1 MLSIE
6 ILKKILEKE
15 KIISK
20 EKMLEIE
27 KEIEGKN
34 IPLEEYLLSKNII
47 DEDSFYE
54 KAAFY
59 LEIPFVDIKKQI
71 IPHDV
76 LTLIPEPIAQTYKII
91 SFKRENGF
99 LKIASLDPLNLQIF
113 EFIKRKTDLELKIHL
128 ATPSGIK
135 KALQYYHIG
144 LKAELNIISKE
155 ESYTELQK
163 IGSDLPIIKIV
174 DTLIEYAIIQNASD
188 IHIEPAE
195 KEVNVRYRIDGILK
209 NIMNF
214 PKNIQAGIIARIK
227 ILSNLKL
234 DEHRL
239 PQDGRFKINGIDY
252 KISFRV
258 SILPTF
264 HGEKIVLRL
273 LNESSKMLSLE
284 QLGFQSET
292 LSIIKK
298 NITKPHGIIFVT
310 GPTGSGKT
318 TTLYTIMNILNTQE
332 VNISTIEDP
341 IEYHMPRINQSQVA
355 PKIGFTFAKGLRA
368 LLRQD
373 PNIIMIGEIRDKE
386 TAEIAT
392 NAAMT
397 GHLVLST
404 LHTNDAISS
413 LPRLINMGVPAFLVV
428 GTCNI
433 VIAQRLVRKICK
445 HCSQGYKLN
454 NEQIE
459 ELRKKFN
466 IDSIS
471 KILNEKGKIP
481 EGQNFNNISFFKGK
495 GCNQCDNNGYKGR
508 IGIYEILEMTPELSD
523 LIISKASIEQIA
535 ELTRKQ
541 KMITMVEDGF
551 IKAANGIT
559 TIEEIIRT
567 TMD

>member
-1 MLSIE
+1 M
-6 ILKKILEKE
+6 
-15 KIISK
+15 
-20 EKMLEIE
+20 
-27 KEIEGKN
+27 
-34 IPLEEYLLSKNII
+34 
-47 DEDSFYE
+47 
-54 KAAFY
+54 
-59 LEIPFVDIKKQI
+59 
-71 IPHDV
+71 
-76 LTLIPEPIAQTYKII
+76 
-91 SFKRENGF
+91 
-99 LKIASLDPLNLQIF
+99 
-113 EFIKRKTDLELKIHL
+113 
-128 ATPSGIK
+128 
-135 KALQYYHIG
+135 
-144 LKAELNIISKE
+144 
-155 ESYTELQK
+155 
-163 IGSDLPIIKIV
+163 
-174 DTLIEYAIIQNASD
+174 
-188 IHIEPAE
+188 
-195 KEVNVRYRIDGILK
+195 
-209 NIMNF
+209 
-214 PKNIQAGIIARIK
+214 
-227 ILSNLKL
+227 
-234 DEHRL
+234 
-239 PQDGRFKINGIDY
+239 
-252 KISFRV
+252 
-258 SILPTF
+258 
-264 HGEKIVLRL
+264 
-273 LNESSKMLSLE
+273 
-284 QLGFQSET
+284 
-292 LSIIKK
+292 
-298 NITKPHGIIFVT
+298 
-310 GPTGSGKT
+310 
-318 TTLYTIMNILNTQE
+318 
-332 VNISTIEDP
+332 
-341 IEYHMPRINQSQVA
+341 
-355 PKIGFTFAKGLRA
+355 RA

-445 HCSQGYKLN
+445 HCYQGYKLN